1 MGLQEIIEE
10 LVAAA
15 PGAVAAILADWEG
28 EAVVTATR
36 NGGDY
41 EIKFIG
47 AHHGLLLDRS
57 RELGRRLKIG
67 EPREICFQLDAFN
80 IITAP
85 VNREYYL
92 VLTLEARVHP
102 VLARHHFS
110 NAVRQISED
119 IG

>member
-1 MGLQEIIEE
+1 MGLQQIIDE
-10 LVAAA
+10 LVAAT

-28 EAVVTATR
+28 EAVVTATA

-57 RELGRRLKIG
+57 RELTRRLKIG
-67 EPREICFQLDAFN
+67 DPREICFVHDGFN
-80 IITAP
+80 ILTAP
-85 VNREYYL
+85 VTREYYL

-102 VLARHHFS
+102 VLARPQFYA
-110 NAVRQISED
+110 AVKQISED